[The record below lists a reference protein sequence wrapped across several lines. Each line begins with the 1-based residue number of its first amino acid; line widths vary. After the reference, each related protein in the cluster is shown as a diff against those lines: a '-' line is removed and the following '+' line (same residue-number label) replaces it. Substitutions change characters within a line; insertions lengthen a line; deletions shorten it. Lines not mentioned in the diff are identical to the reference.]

1 MNSLRHLMEKDLIL
15 RAGIEVP
22 AYVHYQY
29 TDLWLVKIPSVNW
42 STVDVTPN
50 KDDKNVL
57 PIQ

>member
-1 MNSLRHLMEKDLIL
+1 MERDLIL

-22 AYVHYQY
+22 TYVHYQY

-42 STVDVTPN
+42 SNVDEIAN

-57 PIQ
+57 PVQ